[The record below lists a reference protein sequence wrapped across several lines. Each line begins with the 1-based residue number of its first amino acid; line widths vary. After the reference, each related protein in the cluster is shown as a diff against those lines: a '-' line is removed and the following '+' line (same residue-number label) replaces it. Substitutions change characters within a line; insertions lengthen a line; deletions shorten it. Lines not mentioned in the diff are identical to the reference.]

1 MTESDLP
8 PAFTRRLAA
17 FAIDTPYSDLPV
29 AALDHARLSL
39 FDWCAVALA
48 GLDEPVGHI
57 VRTLVAGE
65 AGRPE
70 ATVLGLDQ
78 RLPARAAALANG
90 TLSHAL
96 DYDDTH
102 FGHIGHPTVAVL
114 PAALAVA
121 EQTGASGSELLAA
134 YLLGV
139 ETACRLG
146 ASLGPAHYRHGFH
159 QTATS
164 GSFGATAAC
173 ARLLGL
179 DVDATGHAL
188 GLTATRASGLKS
200 QFGTM
205 GKPFHAGMAATN
217 GVEAATLA
225 SLGFASRP
233 DGIECP
239 QGFAATHVAELNEIE
254 PPAGSYLFE
263 AIQYKFHACCHGTH
277 AALEAL
283 LDLRTNHVIQP
294 ERVASVTLTTHP
306 TWLKVCN
313 IPAPTTGL
321 EAKFSF
327 RLTAAMVL
335 GGIDT
340 AALASFADTTC
351 ARTELIAL
359 RDRVEV
365 VADEDVAET
374 ASRIDIILDDGRHLV
389 AEHDLTD
396 PIPLTNKQAKLRAK
410 ADALTGAETA
420 GRLWQVIEE
429 LEKRPASALAD
440 ALRATGNKKNADSG
454 P

>member
-1 MTESDLP
+1 MTQTDLST
-8 PAFTRRLAA
+8 AFTRRLAG
-17 FAIDTPYSDLPV
+17 FAIDTPACDLPA
-29 AALDHARLSL
+29 AALDLARLSL

-48 GLDEPVGHI
+48 GVNEPAGRI
-57 VRTLVAGE
+57 VRTLVERE

-70 ATVLGLDQ
+70 ATVLGLDE

-121 EQTGASGSELLAA
+121 EQSGATGGELLAA
-134 YLLGV
+134 YLVGV
-139 ETACRLG
+139 EVACRLG
-146 ASLGPAHYRHGFH
+146 AALGPDHYRHGFH

-179 DVDATGHAL
+179 DVDTTSHAL

-205 GKPFHAGMAATN
+205 GKPFHAGMAAAN

-225 SLGFASRP
+225 ALGFVSRP

-239 QGFAATHVAELNEIE
+239 QGFAATHTVKLEEKE
-254 PPAGSYLFE
+254 PPVGSYLFE
-263 AIQYKFHACCHGTH
+263 AIQYKLHACCHGTH

-283 LDLRTNHVIQP
+283 ITLRDEYAIQP
-294 ERVASVTLTTHP
+294 ERVTGVTLTTHP

-313 IPAPTTGL
+313 LAAPTTGL
-321 EAKFSF
+321 EAKFSY
-327 RLTAAMVL
+327 RLTTAMVL
-335 GGIDT
+335 DGIDT
-340 AALASFADTTC
+340 TALASFSDSTC
-351 ARTELIAL
+351 TRLELVAL

-365 VADEDVAET
+365 VADTDVAET
-374 ASRIDIILDDGRHLV
+374 AARVEIALDDGRHLV
-389 AEHDLTD
+389 AEHNLAD
-396 PIPLTNKQAKLRAK
+396 PIPPAIRQAKLRAK
-410 ADALTGAETA
+410 AKALIGIGHAE
-420 GRLWQVIEE
+420 RLWQVIAELEE
-429 LEKRPASALAD
+429 LEASTLAD
-440 ALRATGNKKNADSG
+440 TLRSTGSKLRNL
-454 P
+454 

>member
-1 MTESDLP
+1 MPQTDLP
-8 PAFTRRLAA
+8 HAFTRRLAA
-17 FAIDTPYSDLPV
+17 FAIDTPYPDLPA
-29 AALDHARLSL
+29 AALDLARLSL
-39 FDWCAVALA
+39 LDWCAVALA
-48 GLDEPVGHI
+48 GLDEPVGRI
-57 VRTLVAGE
+57 VRTLVESE

-70 ATVLGLDQ
+70 ATVIGLDD

-121 EQTGASGSELLAA
+121 EQANASGAELLAA
-134 YLLGV
+134 YLIGV

-146 ASLGPAHYRHGFH
+146 AALGPGHYQHGFH

-179 DVDATGHAL
+179 DIDATSHAL

-205 GKPFHAGMAATN
+205 GKPFHAGMAAAN

-225 SLGFASRP
+225 SLGFVSRP

-239 QGFAATHVAELNEIE
+239 QGFAATHVAELNEHE
-254 PPAGSYLFE
+254 PPSGSYLFE
-263 AIQYKFHACCHGTH
+263 TIQYKFHACCHGTH

-283 LDLRTNHVIQP
+283 LSLRTNHPIQP
-294 ERVASVTLTTHP
+294 GQVASVTLTTHP
-306 TWLKVCN
+306 TWLKVCD
-313 IPAPTTGL
+313 IAAPTTGL
-321 EAKFSF
+321 EAKFSY

-340 AALASFADTTC
+340 AALTSFSGTTC
-351 ARTELIAL
+351 ARPELIAL
-359 RDRVEV
+359 RDLVRVA
-365 VADEDVAET
+365 ADTDIAET
-374 ASRIDIILDDGRHLV
+374 AARVEIALDDGRSLV
-389 AEHDLTD
+389 AEHDLAD
-396 PIPLTNKQAKLRAK
+396 PIPLANKQAKLRAK
-410 ADALTGAETA
+410 ADALIGAESA
-420 GRLWQVIEE
+420 ERLSKAIANLEE
-429 LEKRPASALAD
+429 QPASALAD
-440 ALRATGNKKNADSG
+440 VLRTAGI
-454 P
+454 